1 MLPITPQSKVIQEL
15 KNNITYTNEK
25 QKKKKLDNL
34 LQNMRKKMK

>member
-25 QKKKKLDNL
+25 QEIIPTANNSE
-34 LQNMRKKMK
+34 QQE